1 MLKGMAKHPDL
12 SMRYLVFFYELCK
25 MGVVVFDLNKLEQK
39 KILAQMLDM
48 LRDSLDKELN
58 QEQMQRRQLYAL
70 IVYQLSKYAVPE
82 RHCGNVKAGKDF

>member
-48 LRDSLDKELN
+48 LRDSTKKELT
-58 QEQMQRRQLYAL
+58 QDQMQRQKLFAL
-70 IVYQLSKYAVPE
+70 TVYQLMRHAIPE
-82 RHCGNVKAGKDF
+82 RS

>member
-48 LRDSLDKELN
+48 LRDSTKKELT
-58 QEQMQRRQLYAL
+58 QDQMQRQKLFAL
-70 IVYQLSKYAVPE
+70 TVYQLMKHAIPE
-82 RHCGNVKAGKDF
+82 RR